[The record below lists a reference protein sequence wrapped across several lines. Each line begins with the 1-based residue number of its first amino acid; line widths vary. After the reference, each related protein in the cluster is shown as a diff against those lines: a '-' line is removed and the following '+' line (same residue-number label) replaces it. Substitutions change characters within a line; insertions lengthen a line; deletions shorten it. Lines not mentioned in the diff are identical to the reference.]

1 MRLKERIQRVRT
13 LLPEG
18 GSLPEDLW
26 SRRHRWMVVLLFAH
40 AVGIVVFAFARG
52 YSPGHSIQEGSV
64 VAAIAGLALL
74 PRSRKL
80 RSALGALGLITAS
93 AVLVHVSG
101 GSIEMHFHFF
111 IALGILTLYQDWF
124 PFLLALG
131 YVVVHHGTMG
141 VIDPASVYNHPAALN
156 NPWKWAAIHGF
167 FVTFASAGLIV
178 SWRVSEIERARA
190 EEYRLQLSEAHL
202 RRQQAMEINDSIVQ
216 GLTVAQLALALD
228 RPEESREAVDET
240 LTKAR
245 HIISSLLGEVT
256 TDPQISPGELVRA
269 KPALVRDIS

>member
-1 MRLKERIQRVRT
+1 LMPK
-13 LLPEG
+13 
-18 GSLPEDLW
+18 
-26 SRRHRWMVVLLFAH
+26 
-40 AVGIVVFAFARG
+40 
-52 YSPGHSIQEGSV
+52 
-64 VAAIAGLALL
+64 
-74 PRSRKL
+74 SRKL
-80 RSALGALGLITAS
+80 RSALGALGLITSS

-141 VIDPASVYNHPAALN
+141 IIDPASVYNHPAALN

-190 EEYRLQLSEAHL
+190 EEYRRQLSESHL

-245 HIISSLLGEVT
+245 HIISSLLGEIQ
-256 TDPQISPGELVRA
+256 TDAQLSPGELVRA
-269 KPALVRDIS
+269 KPALVRENS

>member
-1 MRLKERIQRVRT
+1 MRLKESIKHIRT
-13 LLPEG
+13 KLPEG
-18 GSLPEDLW
+18 GSLPEELW
-26 SRRHRWMVVLLFAH
+26 SRRHRGMVVLLFGH
-40 AVGIVVFAFARG
+40 ALGIVIFALARG
-52 YSPGHSIQEGSV
+52 YDVMHSIQEGSV

-74 PRSRKL
+74 PRGRKL

-111 IALGILTLYQDWF
+111 IALGLLTLYQDWF

-131 YVVVHHGTMG
+131 YVVIHHGTMG
-141 VIDPASVYNHPAALN
+141 IVDPGSVYNHPAALN

-167 FVTFASAGLIV
+167 FVTFASVGLIV
-178 SWRVSEIERARA
+178 SWRVSEVERARA
-190 EEYRLQLSEAHL
+190 EEYRRQLNESHL

-228 RPEESREAVDET
+228 RPDESREAVDET

-245 HIISSLLGEVT
+245 HIISSLLGELQ
-256 TDPQISPGELVRA
+256 TDTQLTPGELVRA
-269 KPALVRDIS
+269 RPALVRES